1 MGRAR
6 RQNLTRDL
14 TPDWTEACASCAR
27 ELQMT
32 IFESVGG
39 FRARRIGEQRNAR
52 ISIGYRI
59 VGTIYIAT
67 DAVEDQ
73 SAQPAKASHPFLSIE
88 VATLPCNLGK

>member
-1 MGRAR
+1 
-6 RQNLTRDL
+6 
-14 TPDWTEACASCAR
+14 
-27 ELQMT
+27 MT

-39 FRARRIGEQRNAR
+39 FRARRIGEQQNAR

-73 SAQPAKASHPFLSIE
+73 SAQTGKSLARKHGLVYLAEILCNGIIRSDFQKL
-88 VATLPCNLGK
+88 LPLNPPRSLG